1 MIRAIRAQFLSRAL
15 REKILLV
22 AFAGI
27 GLVIWISHFSDQAGR
42 FWRLQR
48 TTAVALNEQE
58 QYLRDKP
65 RIEEAA
71 RKAAAQLEPSKTLDG
86 TRLFTTIQQLASEA
100 GLGRNLR
107 EDPPSPPE
115 TNGQL
120 AVNNVRF
127 QISNAEWEPLKK
139 FYFALQQR
147 SPYVALVQ
155 AQLVPNRANPGQ
167 VTFVATVSS
176 VEVVR

>member
-1 MIRAIRAQFLSRAL
+1 MIGAIRALFLRRAL
-15 REKILLV
+15 REKVLVV
-22 AFAGI
+22 AFAAI
-27 GLVIWISHFSDQAGR
+27 GMLIWASNFGDRSGR
-42 FWRLQR
+42 FWRQQR
-48 TTAVALNEQE
+48 TTTVALAEQE
-58 QYLRDKP
+58 QYLRDRP

-71 RKAAAQLEPSKTLDG
+71 RKAAAQLEPAKTLDG

-120 AVNNVRF
+120 AVNNLRF
-127 QISNAEWEPLKK
+127 QITNAEWEPLKK
-139 FYFALQQR
+139 FYFALHQR
-147 SPYVALVQ
+147 SPYIALVQ

-167 VTFVATVSS
+167 VTMVAIVSS
-176 VEVVR
+176 VEVAR